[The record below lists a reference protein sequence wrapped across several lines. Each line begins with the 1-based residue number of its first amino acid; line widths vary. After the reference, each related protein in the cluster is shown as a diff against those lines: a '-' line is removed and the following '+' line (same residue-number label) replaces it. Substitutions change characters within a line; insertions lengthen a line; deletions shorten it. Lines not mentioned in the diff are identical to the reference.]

1 MYKIDKLND
10 ISFVY
15 VFLCFP
21 NLRHVN
27 INPYGLNRKMAALK
41 DCYDLTKEAEEIME
55 KIKDICPGSC
65 DDYMW
70 WLSGVRKYVKS
81 TVAEIKAGKPLSA
94 RFSDNWDDVVSDAL
108 DHMLEDRL
116 AGHAWKIVSGK
127 HLPDF
132 NRWSDSDVTLYK
144 LFDELTEVVKELV
157 KTCKPEN
164 EANAAI
170 RAAKNAVI
178 RAAKNAAIRAAKNA
192 AAEERQAK
200 KNATRNAKKA
210 AANAKKAAMTN
221 ETRAAAANRAAKAA
235 ATRNAK
241 KAAEKEAGEALLAAQ
256 PGRPKRGAKKTRKNR
271 RSD

>member
-1 MYKIDKLND
+1 
-10 ISFVY
+10 
-15 VFLCFP
+15 
-21 NLRHVN
+21 
-27 INPYGLNRKMAALK
+27 MAAFK
-41 DCYDLTKEAEEIME
+41 DCYDLMNEAEEIME
-55 KIKDICPGSC
+55 KITDICPGSC

-132 NRWSDSDVTLYK
+132 NRWTDSDVTLYK

-164 EANAAI
+164 EAKIAAN
-170 RAAKNAVI
+170 RAAAGHPTVATRNARDAAN
-178 RAAKNAAIRAAKNA
+178 RAAKNAANQAAKNA
-192 AAEERQAK
+192 AAEARQAK

-210 AANAKKAAMTN
+210 AANAKKAARTN